1 MKRRSRAA
9 LAAPATRDAL
19 FVKSDASGVEWNQLV
34 GTATW
39 SADTTLAKAASLAAR
54 SVRVTARAADDG
66 KYAKYVGNGN
76 FVLASA
82 SEDVSISNGS
92 ATPGSQGA
100 RGFSPPGAVGST
112 APVGAAGAGT
122 VVGAQG
128 ASPAGAVGAHGSTNQ
143 GAAGAAGAVV
153 NGLVGAQG
161 QSGPARAELPA
172 KELAD
177 ATVVSTNQ
185 LYAPRAADG
194 SMPTPFNITQ
204 GTRYRLPVSAFVL
217 SYGVASSATLSWSVF
232 VDGVRLP
239 VDQRASQVC
248 PTSTY
253 REYTLAATPP
263 AGTWFEIEFT
273 SVPGSSTASVSVL
286 TL

>member
-9 LAAPATRDAL
+9 LAAPAARDAL
-19 FVKSDASGVEWNQLV
+19 FVKSDASGVEWKPLV
-34 GTATW
+34 GATW
-39 SADTTLAKAASLAAR
+39 SADTTLTKAANLAAR

-92 ATPGSQGA
+92 AAAGSQGE

-112 APVGAAGAGT
+112 APAGAAGVGT

-128 ASPAGAVGAHGSTNQ
+128 ASPAGAVGAQGSTNQ

-153 NGLVGAQG
+153 NGLAGAQG

-177 ATVVSTNQ
+177 ATVVSGSN

-204 GTRYRLPVSAFVL
+204 GTRYRLTVSAFVL
-217 SYGVASSATLSWSVF
+217 SYGVASSATLSWSVY

-263 AGTWFEIEFT
+263 AGNFEIEFT
-273 SVPGSSTASVSVL
+273 SVPPSSTASVSVL

>member
-1 MKRRSRAA
+1 
-9 LAAPATRDAL
+9 
-19 FVKSDASGVEWNQLV
+19 
-34 GTATW
+34 
-39 SADTTLAKAASLAAR
+39 
-54 SVRVTARAADDG
+54 
-66 KYAKYVGNGN
+66 
-76 FVLASA
+76 
-82 SEDVSISNGS
+82 
-92 ATPGSQGA
+92 
-100 RGFSPPGAVGST
+100 
-112 APVGAAGAGT
+112 

-128 ASPAGAVGAHGSTNQ
+128 ASPAGAVGAQGSTNQ
-143 GAAGAAGAVV
+143 GAAGPAGAVV

-177 ATVVSTNQ
+177 ATVVSGTN
-185 LYAPRAADG
+185 LYAPRGADG

-217 SYGVASSATLSWSVF
+217 SYGVASSATLSWSVY
-232 VDGVRLP
+232 VEGVRLP

-263 AGTWFEIEFT
+263 AGNFEIEFT

>member
-9 LAAPATRDAL
+9 LAAPAARDAL
-19 FVKSDASGVEWNQLV
+19 FVKSDASGVEWKQLV

-39 SADTTLAKAASLAAR
+39 SADTTLAKAASLTAR

-82 SEDVSISNGS
+82 SEDVSISNGN
-92 ATPGSQGA
+92 AAAGSQGA

-112 APVGAAGAGT
+112 APQGAAGVGT

-128 ASPAGAVGAHGSTNQ
+128 ASPAGAVGAQGSTNQ

-153 NGLVGAQG
+153 PGLVGAQG
-161 QSGPARAELPA
+161 QRGPARAELPA

-185 LYAPRAADG
+185 LYAPRGADG

-217 SYGVASSATLSWSVF
+217 SYGVASSATLSWSVY
-232 VDGVRLP
+232 VEGVRLP

-263 AGTWFEIEFT
+263 AGNFEIEFT